1 MGRRD
6 WPPRARGRRRPFRR
20 VDHHPASVHLA
31 IGSGAAGRC
40 TRRRLVGLVPKPSP
54 ACAGG
59 RPCRRPSMAP
69 LVVALRML
77 LLLLLLPLPSM
88 LPLPLLIP
96 WPLPGARPGA
106 ATRGVWVASGA
117 VVALR

>member
-1 MGRRD
+1 
-6 WPPRARGRRRPFRR
+6 
-20 VDHHPASVHLA
+20 
-31 IGSGAAGRC
+31 
-40 TRRRLVGLVPKPSP
+40 
-54 ACAGG
+54 
-59 RPCRRPSMAP
+59 MAP